1 MNKRIILLQKAANV
15 SGPLRFVPFDTLEFS
30 TWFHVQP
37 FIFCS
42 GLSYIYITAFFFCN
56 PHPFF
61 FTRKYFYFNSKR
73 SVGERLIIAWG
84 KSGRR
89 HDWVRKFDHIT
100 SVDWSSFI
108 NPSTLQSHN
117 ASNPAASLPQQWGLH
132 VLVTHPRIAAF
143 GEFVD
148 GEGLEPAC
156 EVYYGIW
163 QERYGDELAAKAVA
177 CSEYKW
183 HVL

>member
-1 MNKRIILLQKAANV
+1 MFFLMADIVAMGMVRDYYSDVWAIAKLCRNVKKIFFPLLHTPWEV
-15 SGPLRFVPFDTLEFS
+15 LEGARPS
-30 TWFHVQP
+30 SK
-37 FIFCS
+37 IR
-42 GLSYIYITAFFFCN
+42 
-56 PHPFF
+56 PHHLVEW
-61 FTRKYFYFNSKR
+61 RN
-73 SVGERLIIAWG
+73 
-84 KSGRR
+84 
-89 HDWVRKFDHIT
+89 
-100 SVDWSSFI
+100 FI
-108 NPSTLQSHN
+108 NPSTWQSPY
-117 ASNPAASLPQQWGLH
+117 ASNSAASLPPQWGLH